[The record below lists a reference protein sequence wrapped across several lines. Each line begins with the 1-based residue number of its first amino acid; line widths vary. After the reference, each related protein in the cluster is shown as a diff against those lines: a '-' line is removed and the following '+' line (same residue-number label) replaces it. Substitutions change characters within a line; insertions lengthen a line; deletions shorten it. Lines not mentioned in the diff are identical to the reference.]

1 MRDIA
6 TAEPDRDFV
15 VEVLLDR
22 PPVVSAVHLRW
33 RDGRETYA
41 GRHRQRR
48 ARERAR
54 RGSGADPE
62 RRRSLL
68 DSTQDVKHSPLGV
81 LASIRTYGTL

>member
-33 RDGRETYA
+33 RDGSETYEVVIA
-41 GRHRQRR
+41 ND
-48 ARERAR
+48 APE
-54 RGSGADPE
+54 GALAEAQAQIPNDVL
-62 RRRSLL
+62 LL
-68 DSTQDVKHSPLGV
+68 DSTQDVKHSALGV
-81 LASIRTYGTL
+81 VASIRTYGTL

>member
-33 RDGRETYA
+33 RDGRETYEVVIA
-41 GRHRQRR
+41 ND
-48 ARERAR
+48 A
-54 RGSGADPE
+54 PE
-62 RRRSLL
+62 SALAEAQAQIPHDVLLL

>member
-1 MRDIA
+1 MLNIA

-15 VEVLLDR
+15 VEVLIDR

-33 RDGRETYA
+33 RDGTETYEVLIA
-41 GRHRQRR
+41 ND
-48 ARERAR
+48 A
-54 RGSGADPE
+54 PE
-62 RRRSLL
+62 DALAEAQAQIPNDVMLL

>member
-33 RDGRETYA
+33 RDGRETYEVVIA
-41 GRHRQRR
+41 ND
-48 ARERAR
+48 A
-54 RGSGADPE
+54 PE
-62 RRRSLL
+62 SALAEAQAQIPNDVLLL